1 MTYTKVTS
9 VLEKAKKAG
18 KSVGIVTNTYVVHAS
33 PAAAHA
39 KNPYRGWYSDREMV
53 KSLGQDG
60 YDDVKMY
67 CKDLATQLHENRHNF
82 GMIFKNFKI
91 QNHQVL

>member
-1 MTYTKVTS
+1 M
-9 VLEKAKKAG
+9 LEKAKKAG

-33 PAAAHA
+33 PAAAYA